1 MQLAT
6 GSSEVKQLM
15 SLHDKCSFIEIRMQ
29 NLVGDVGDTQRWLY
43 QNLIESDGA
52 EEKIKGCTY
61 MCKLWVSSKLRFKDV
76 SQMEFEPKFMKMWS
90 SASSKAL
97 KCAEDWVLS
106 RETHAADAKELI
118 EAQAEV
124 KIIKDV
130 IARISFHSIL
140 NQLE

>member
-1 MQLAT
+1 
-6 GSSEVKQLM
+6 M

-43 QNLIESDGA
+43 QNLHESEGA
-52 EEKIKGCTY
+52 ESKIKSCMY

-97 KCAEDWVLS
+97 KDAEDWAVI
-106 RETHAADAKELI
+106 REIHPVDAKELI

-124 KIIKDV
+124 NIIKDV